1 MTTDLFIAD
10 FVPVSLIDYPGEV
23 SSTAFT
29 HGCNL
34 RCRYCHNP
42 ELVIGRKGEDRRGDF
57 LFHLKGKDIDGV
69 AVTGGEPLFSPE
81 ILPFLRF
88 LKKEGFLVKLDT
100 NGFCPEKLDKAVSEG
115 LIDMAAVDVKAFND
129 ADLKYI
135 TRADVSMDTLHRS
148 IGILREGGVETELRH
163 TIWKVPSESDV
174 KIFMDK
180 SQTDKLSV
188 QFLMKKGRWL
198 DKTFTP
204 QLKQGETERARSVF
218 DIYEVKYRN
227 G

>member
-88 LKKEGFLVKLDT
+88 LKKRDF
-100 NGFCPEKLDKAVSEG
+100 
-115 LIDMAAVDVKAFND
+115 
-129 ADLKYI
+129 
-135 TRADVSMDTLHRS
+135 
-148 IGILREGGVETELRH
+148 
-163 TIWKVPSESDV
+163 W
-174 KIFMDK
+174 
-180 SQTDKLSV
+180 
-188 QFLMKKGRWL
+188 
-198 DKTFTP
+198 
-204 QLKQGETERARSVF
+204 
-218 DIYEVKYRN
+218 
-227 G
+227 